1 MKKNQKSKEEM
12 AREIV
17 PKLTEKKKR
26 WLKDINGEEEEES
39 FCELSSI
46 F

>member
-26 WLKDINGEEEEES
+26 
-39 FCELSSI
+39 
-46 F
+46 

>member
-17 PKLTEKKKR
+17 PKLTEKKKKKIIER
-26 WLKDINGEEEEES
+26 YK
-39 FCELSSI
+39 
-46 F
+46 